1 MTLPMLVPGR
11 LSAAKAAQ
19 VLERAEHAE
28 LTYGPIGRTFDAEPE
43 EADLHMERVV
53 GSGAADFAAAVACY
67 RALGSQRSVAGVWP
81 GDATAEL
88 GATILIGLRFGPVT
102 VLAVDRIVA
111 VIDEPGRW
119 AFAYGTL
126 PGHAEV
132 GEEAFIVEHR
142 PDDSVVAKVVAIA
155 HVALPGAR
163 FLQPLLVR
171 IQRRFARR
179 YLDAVAAAVETG
191 RA

>member
-1 MTLPMLVPGR
+1 MTLPTLVLGR
-11 LSAAKAAQ
+11 LSASRAAD
-19 VLERAEHAE
+19 VLERAERAE
-28 LTYGPIGRTFDAEPE
+28 LTYGPIGGTFDTGPS
-43 EADLHMERVV
+43 EADLHMERVL
-53 GSGAADFAAAVACY
+53 GAGGGDFAAAVECY

-81 GDATAEL
+81 EDATAEL
-88 GATILIGLRFGPVT
+88 GATILISLRFGPVT

-111 VIDEPGRW
+111 IIDEPRRW

-142 PDDSVVAKVVAIA
+142 PDDTVVAKVVAIA

-163 FLQPLLVR
+163 FLQPLLVP

-179 YLDAVAAAVETG
+179 YLDAVAAAVESA